1 MAQTHTVQ
9 IIQEEKQ
16 YSAHSFAI

>member
-9 IIQEEKQ
+9 IIQEDEQ
-16 YSAHSFAI
+16 YSTHSFAI